1 MSEGAMSSFQQGR
14 PPSGFPT
21 GGLPPD
27 DGDRQLLLEILKTIR
42 DELHAFVHDRLFVFP
57 QHIRGHFPGPWEEV
71 NGSLEEARRKIH
83 EEFPS
88 IYGDLKEAGLTGEML
103 KFKKAILDQHVL
115 VARSAFDAAREQPS
129 ITLIEPARHSFWLR
143 ISRPVLKSINSILG
157 SLARVI
163 PVLEV
168 AKEYKEQAESG
179 MEAVQAE

>member
-1 MSEGAMSSFQQGR
+1 MIGYLFSHNIFEGTS
-14 PPSGFPT
+14 P
-21 GGLPPD
+21 
-27 DGDRQLLLEILKTIR
+27 
-42 DELHAFVHDRLFVFP
+42 VHGKRLMAASKK
-57 QHIRGHFPGPWEEV
+57 RG
-71 NGSLEEARRKIH
+71 ARIH

-88 IYGDLKEAGLTGEML
+88 IYGDPKEAGLTGEML

-129 ITLIEPARHSFWLR
+129 ITLIVPARHSFWLR